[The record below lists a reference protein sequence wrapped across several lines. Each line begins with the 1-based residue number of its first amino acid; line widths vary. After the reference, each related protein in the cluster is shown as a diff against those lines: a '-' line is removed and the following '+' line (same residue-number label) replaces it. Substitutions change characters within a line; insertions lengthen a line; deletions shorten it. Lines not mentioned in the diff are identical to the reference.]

1 MSYLKNKM
9 AIVAGAILIFTLI
22 LSGCSSNNGDSQKS
36 SSAWDKIKK
45 NKELVVGTAGTLYP
59 TSYHEDKSNKL
70 TGYDVEVMREI
81 GKRLGLDVKFKE
93 IGFDGLFSSLNSG
106 RIDVAANDIAITKD
120 RQKTLSFSDPYK
132 ISFGSMVVRKKDQ
145 SGIHSFD
152 DLKGKIAG
160 GAANTTYTKLAKQFG
175 AKTKIYGNVA
185 NDVYFRDVSIGRTDV
200 ILNDYYLQKIALKAM
215 PQFNLMI
222 APDLYYMKSKG
233 GLAMKK
239 GNDALVKHVNK
250 ALADMKKDGTLTKL
264 SKKFYAG
271 MDVSK
276 EPDFDIKPVT
286 LDQKAK

>member
-1 MSYLKNKM
+1 
-9 AIVAGAILIFTLI
+9 
-22 LSGCSSNNGDSQKS
+22 
-36 SSAWDKIKK
+36 
-45 NKELVVGTAGTLYP
+45 
-59 TSYHEDKSNKL
+59 
-70 TGYDVEVMREI
+70 MREI
-81 GKRLGLDVKFKE
+81 GKRLGLNVKFKE
-93 IGFDGLFSSLNSG
+93 MGFDGLFSSLNSG
-106 RIDVAANDIAITKD
+106 RIDVAANDIAITQD
-120 RQKTLSFSDPYK
+120 RKKSLSFSDPYK
-132 ISFGSMVVRKKDQ
+132 ISFGAMVVRKKDQ

-152 DLKGKIAG
+152 DLKGKVAG

-239 GNDALVKHVNK
+239 GNDELVKNVNK

-264 SKKFYAG
+264 SKEFYAG

-276 EPDFDIKPVT
+276 KPEFDIKPVT